1 MKYTKNHS
9 EHTNR
14 CALRGYSKAKSIS
27 EIWMKNQHSLQTH
40 FAAGWLAGT
49 EIMYGNEQIVQTG
62 GTKEIIDVNKDL
74 KLTGGITYLFH
85 ISLSLYLGW

>member
-1 MKYTKNHS
+1 M
-9 EHTNR
+9 
-14 CALRGYSKAKSIS
+14 
-27 EIWMKNQHSLQTH
+27 
-40 FAAGWLAGT
+40 AAGRLAGT